1 MWQGFWV
8 YGMMFWPIC
17 YRTSSEVRAYFE
29 RGANLLRTLYGRTS
43 DEIRR
48 RYTLIVVAIGVYPKG
63 GEAPSH
69 LTKTGGGLKR
79 KYDIKQ
85 GTCYNTI
92 SAANILREFVGKF
105 KYFI

>member
-1 MWQGFWV
+1 
-8 YGMMFWPIC
+8 
-17 YRTSSEVRAYFE
+17 
-29 RGANLLRTLYGRTS
+29 
-43 DEIRR
+43 
-48 RYTLIVVAIGVYPKG
+48 VYPKG
-63 GEAPSH
+63 GEARSH